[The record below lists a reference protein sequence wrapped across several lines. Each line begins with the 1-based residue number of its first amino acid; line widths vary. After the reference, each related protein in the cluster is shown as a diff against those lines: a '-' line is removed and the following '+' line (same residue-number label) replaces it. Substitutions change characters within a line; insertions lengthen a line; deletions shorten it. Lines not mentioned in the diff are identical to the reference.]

1 MTGEPIRIVNYE
13 MFQRPRRRARRTV
26 WARSRVHLT
35 RLVRHPQTVLSSRSR
50 NRARR

>member
-13 MFQRPRRRARRTV
+13 TLQQRRRRARRTV
-26 WARSRVHLT
+26 WARSRARVT

-50 NRARR
+50 NRAKR